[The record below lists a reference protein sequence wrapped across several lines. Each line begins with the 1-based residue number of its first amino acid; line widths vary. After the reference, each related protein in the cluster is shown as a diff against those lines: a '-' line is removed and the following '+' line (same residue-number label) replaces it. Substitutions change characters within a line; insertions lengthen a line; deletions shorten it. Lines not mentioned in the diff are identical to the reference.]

1 MNKIITLLSLLLS
14 VTMIANA
21 QGYTTLG
28 IGINPPLATL
38 HVHSSEGFLPP
49 VVPGTDPGSGNR
61 DYDYRTTVRITNSYT
76 GTTAVDGFEID
87 QYNNDVTIRQWETG
101 MWNFLRSNGQG
112 FSLSSTGNFGIG
124 TTTPTQKLHVAGS
137 GLMEGSVTV
146 GDILTV
152 ANRAVLCSAGQPLCV
167 GKAHVAELGYGST
180 YIGFNAQRMGSGWQ
194 RKSNGWLNG
203 GAVIWTTMY
212 GDILFANLP
221 STGGSDETGITD
233 EEIMASV
240 NLQLTADGL
249 LMAKEIKVTLDGWPD
264 YVFGKDYRLM
274 SLPET
279 EAYIKENGHL
289 PDIPSAEEVEEEGL
303 SLGEINKAL
312 IQKVEEL
319 TLHVIELQKQIDEL
333 KVSNPTK

>member
-167 GKAHVAELGYGST
+167 GKAMSLSWATVPPISAS
-180 YIGFNAQRMGSGWQ
+180 M
-194 RKSNGWLNG
+194 
-203 GAVIWTTMY
+203 
-212 GDILFANLP
+212 P
-221 STGGSDETGITD
+221 SVWGRRGGS
-233 EEIMASV
+233 A
-240 NLQLTADGL
+240 
-249 LMAKEIKVTLDGWPD
+249 
-264 YVFGKDYRLM
+264 
-274 SLPET
+274 
-279 EAYIKENGHL
+279 
-289 PDIPSAEEVEEEGL
+289 
-303 SLGEINKAL
+303 
-312 IQKVEEL
+312 
-319 TLHVIELQKQIDEL
+319 
-333 KVSNPTK
+333 

>member
-1 MNKIITLLSLLLS
+1 MKKIFVIFSLSLS
-14 VTMIANA
+14 VAMIANA
-21 QGYTTLG
+21 QSTTLG
-28 IGINPPLATL
+28 VGINPPVGTL
-38 HVHSSEGFLPP
+38 HVHSSEGIIPP
-49 VVPGTDPGSGNR
+49 VTPGTNPEGGNR
-61 DYDYRTTVRITNSYT
+61 DEYDYCTTFHITNSCT
-76 GTTAVDGFEID
+76 GTMNNDGFEIS
-87 QYNNDVTIRQWETG
+87 QYNNDVTLRQWETG
-101 MWNFLRSNGQG
+101 KLNFFRSNGQG
-112 FSLSSTGNFGIG
+112 FTLTSTGDFGIG
-124 TTTPTQKLHVAGS
+124 TTTPTQKLHVVGS

-152 ANRAVLCSAGQPLCV
+152 ANRAVLCSEGQPLCV

-194 RKSNGWLNG
+194 RKNNGWRNG
-203 GAVIWTTMY
+203 GAVIWTTMK

-221 STGGSDETGITD
+221 STGGNDVTGITD
-233 EEIMASV
+233 EEIMESV
-240 NLQLTADGL
+240 NLKLGYDGL

-289 PDIPSAEEVEEEGL
+289 PDIPSAEEVEAEGL

-333 KVSNPTK
+333 KSQK